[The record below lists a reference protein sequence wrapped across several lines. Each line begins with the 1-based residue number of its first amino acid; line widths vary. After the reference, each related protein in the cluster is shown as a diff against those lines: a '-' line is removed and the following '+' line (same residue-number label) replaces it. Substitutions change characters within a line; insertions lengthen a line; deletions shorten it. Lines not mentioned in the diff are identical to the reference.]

1 MDKYIVVLI
10 TAPNDEKGQDIANHL
25 VENHLAAC
33 VNIVPA
39 IKSIYRWQEKI
50 CQEEEVLLMVKTREA
65 LFASIRREI
74 RKIHPYEVPEVIS
87 LDIKQGNSLYL
98 EWISQNTTGK

>member
-74 RKIHPYEVPEVIS
+74 RKIHPYEVPEYKTRKLTLSGMDKPKYYREVN
-87 LDIKQGNSLYL
+87 K
-98 EWISQNTTGK
+98 K